1 MSHFAQGQLHPNSF
15 QLKPLAYVVCTLA
28 LGSVANTTHA
38 ESHQLQVVKVTS
50 SIIEDKFESD
60 ADIPASTTVIKGE
73 TVEAKHATNLIEV
86 LRSIPGITADVAGEG
101 DGIKIKIRGVDNQ
114 RYMGEKPG
122 VAIVIDGVP
131 VFERTGKV
139 NIDLDNIESIR
150 VVKGG
155 ASYLFG
161 EDALAGAV
169 IITTKRGAENAGVT
183 VEADTG
189 SHGYT
194 RTLAKIGMAEDDF
207 AAHIQV
213 ADRHSDG
220 YYHLSE
226 KDEESVSGAIEYY
239 LSDTS
244 ELTLG
249 FESSERF
256 RDNSGSVA
264 GVTAAKEDPRGVY
277 SGRSY
282 TRMFNV
288 DLSRFN
294 LTYSNDFSDTGN
306 ISAIAYQ
313 YKDITDFWSSPI
325 RYDGSGTEV
334 GDEQVDMYAK
344 LNDYEQIQRGVKL
357 EARDSFGNFALMAG
371 IELKKNTFDEQTTV
385 KEDYRSYS
393 RGSTV
398 LAGTL
403 TSDSYREEITKA
415 LYTEAKTALSEK
427 TTMTAN
433 YRFDRIELDGKDRMD
448 GLNDQNDFSVHSWRL
463 GADHDIS
470 EQTSLYGSVSTGFR
484 APSLSELSTNSELEP
499 ETIMNYE
506 IGMRSKLNLF
516 GWDTHLNSSL
526 FYINRKDFITSSIG
540 QYVNSGA
547 ADANEDIENMH
558 DNIGHTSS
566 KGLELALQ
574 TQKKHRLSFD
584 FAYTYLISKFER
596 YDNYFMA
603 LGNPYGTSVDSL
615 EDLNGGTYLS
625 RGRPA
630 TCTPED
636 CVYFM
641 HYDNTGNYVPRTPKH
656 LVNFRINWFPT
667 NTIRVSTEIDYRG
680 ESYADEINQ
689 EKLPSRTLVN
699 LGVEYKA
706 RASLF
711 STKPSDF
718 SIFMKIDNV
727 FDDQFY
733 MTARGHRDGDYN
745 GIYNQEDLSINVDP
759 GRVWMAGMKVQF

>member
-1 MSHFAQGQLHPNSF
+1 MSHNAQGQLRPKSF
-15 QLKPLAYVVCTLA
+15 HLNPLAYLISTLA
-28 LGSVANTTHA
+28 LGSVANTVYA
-38 ESHQLQVVKVTS
+38 ESHQLQTIKVTS

-60 ADIPASTTVIKGE
+60 ADIPASTTVISGE

-86 LRSIPGITADVAGEG
+86 LRSVPGVTADLAGEG

-161 EDALAGAV
+161 EDALTGAV

-183 VEADTG
+183 VEADAG

-194 RTLAKIGMAEDDF
+194 RKLVKAGLAEQDF

-244 ELTLG
+244 ELTFG
-249 FESSERF
+249 FETSERF

-325 RYDGSGTEV
+325 RYDGTGGEV
-334 GDEQVDMYAK
+334 SDDQVDMYAN

-357 EARDSFGNFALMAG
+357 EARDSFGDFALMAG
-371 IELKKNTFDEQTTV
+371 VELKKNTFDEQTTI

-393 RGSTV
+393 RGATIT
-398 LAGTL
+398 AGTL
-403 TSDSYREEITKA
+403 RSDSYREEITKRFIPKQK
-415 LYTEAKTALSEK
+415 LRLV
-427 TTMTAN
+427 TTP
-433 YRFDRIELDGKDRMD
+433 
-448 GLNDQNDFSVHSWRL
+448 Q
-463 GADHDIS
+463 
-470 EQTSLYGSVSTGFR
+470 
-484 APSLSELSTNSELEP
+484 
-499 ETIMNYE
+499 
-506 IGMRSKLNLF
+506 
-516 GWDTHLNSSL
+516 
-526 FYINRKDFITSSIG
+526 
-540 QYVNSGA
+540 
-547 ADANEDIENMH
+547 
-558 DNIGHTSS
+558 
-566 KGLELALQ
+566 
-574 TQKKHRLSFD
+574 
-584 FAYTYLISKFER
+584 
-596 YDNYFMA
+596 
-603 LGNPYGTSVDSL
+603 
-615 EDLNGGTYLS
+615 
-625 RGRPA
+625 
-630 TCTPED
+630 
-636 CVYFM
+636 
-641 HYDNTGNYVPRTPKH
+641 
-656 LVNFRINWFPT
+656 
-667 NTIRVSTEIDYRG
+667 
-680 ESYADEINQ
+680 
-689 EKLPSRTLVN
+689 
-699 LGVEYKA
+699 
-706 RASLF
+706 
-711 STKPSDF
+711 
-718 SIFMKIDNV
+718 
-727 FDDQFY
+727 
-733 MTARGHRDGDYN
+733 
-745 GIYNQEDLSINVDP
+745 
-759 GRVWMAGMKVQF
+759 